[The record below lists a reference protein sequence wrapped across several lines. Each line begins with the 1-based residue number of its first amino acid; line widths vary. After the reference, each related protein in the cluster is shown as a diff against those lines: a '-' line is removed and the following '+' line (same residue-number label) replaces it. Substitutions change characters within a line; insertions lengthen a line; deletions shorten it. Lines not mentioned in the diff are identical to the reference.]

1 MSNPDSFIEEVTEE
15 VRRDRLY
22 RLFRKYAWVGVLLVV
37 GIVGG
42 TAANEW
48 MKLRAA
54 ANAQAFGDA
63 ILDAMDLGG
72 GDARREGLAAIPTK
86 GDQAELM
93 ALMLSADPADD
104 RASALASL
112 DKVIADSALN
122 AVYHDLAV
130 LRRAILAG
138 TDTPLADR
146 RTALQGIAAA
156 GRPYRV
162 LAQEQLAYLLMEE
175 GKTAEAVAALTALTI
190 DQEAPGSLRNRVA
203 QVITTLGGMIDAAGT
218 AEAAPS
224 DG

>member
-37 GIVGG
+37 VIVGG

-112 DKVIADSALN
+112 DKVIADPALN